1 MLAELREHYHC
12 DASTI
17 LKRGLYELA
26 EDASDN
32 RIAERFEKNAKTS
45 KPEFLSAEDIIATL
59 K

>member
-1 MLAELREHYHC
+1 MAVTSIRLNDHEERMLAELREHYHC

-32 RIAERFEKNAKTS
+32 RIAERFEKNAKT
-45 KPEFLSAEDIIATL
+45 
-59 K
+59 